1 MTKTVI
7 SIPEF
12 EFDERIVKT
21 EPIYGKYDKVV
32 LVDNDLLDSF
42 QFLALKREVYT
53 KSVMKDD
60 GSITIK
66 VITDFRGI

>member
-1 MTKTVI
+1 MMKTMIFV
-7 SIPEF
+7 PEF

-32 LVDNDLLDSF
+32 LVNNDLLDSF
-42 QFLALKREVYT
+42 QFPALKHEVYT
-53 KSVMKDD
+53 NPVMKDD
-60 GSITIK
+60 GSIFIK